1 MNLDILIFKIKV
13 LTRCGLDGCNNLL
26 VSHFF
31 TGLLN
36 YPERAANENV

>member
-1 MNLDILIFKIKV
+1 MNLDILLFKIKA
-13 LTRCGLDGCNNLL
+13 LTRRGLGGCNNLL

-36 YPERAANENV
+36 YSERAANENV